1 MNLNIGELVRRKTC
15 STAPSPATSGP
26 RTLQRALLLSRAR
39 TTAWRVAKSR
49 DVCSQASGTEEPG
62 PSNSSGGDLSKTRQ
76 QLNKIL
82 TAPGISGTELRE
94 LVYQKWGR
102 SYDVRIQRRGTRVYV
117 HVMWKYLEQQ
127 SFPLSDE
134 QYQMQL
140 DAVAEYLTMWGVADT
155 VRAGIKAASDRGPG
169 YTGGGNAKAISIPLG
184 VDVDG
189 GRSGEWNSFL
199 H

>member
-1 MNLNIGELVRRKTC
+1 
-15 STAPSPATSGP
+15 
-26 RTLQRALLLSRAR
+26 
-39 TTAWRVAKSR
+39 
-49 DVCSQASGTEEPG
+49 
-62 PSNSSGGDLSKTRQ
+62 
-76 QLNKIL
+76 
-82 TAPGISGTELRE
+82 
-94 LVYQKWGR
+94 
-102 SYDVRIQRRGTRVYV
+102 
-117 HVMWKYLEQQ
+117 MWKYLEQQ